1 MCINIYRDICIYDSY
16 VFVIV
21 AVAVA
26 VDAVVVVFSLAIFRY
41 VCVFF

>member
-21 AVAVA
+21 AV
-26 VDAVVVVFSLAIFRY
+26 DAVVVVFSLAIFRY

>member
-21 AVAVA
+21 AVAV
-26 VDAVVVVFSLAIFRY
+26 DAVVVVFSLAIFRY